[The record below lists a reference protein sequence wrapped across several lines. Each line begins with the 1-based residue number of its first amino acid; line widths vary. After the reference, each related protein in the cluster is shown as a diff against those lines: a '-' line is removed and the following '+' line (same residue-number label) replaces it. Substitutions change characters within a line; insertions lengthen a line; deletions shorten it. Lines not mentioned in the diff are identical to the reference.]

1 MKPIIRSFASCLCA
15 PALLFA
21 AGSASA
27 LTLNL
32 GHTLAPES
40 HYQVMAE
47 KLGELVEQKSA
58 GDITINTFPQSQLGG
73 EVKMIQSARTG
84 ALDMF
89 ITAQAPLT
97 STVKAFSF
105 FDVPYLFD
113 GLDQANAAL
122 AGPLGTHFLDM
133 LPKYNL
139 VGLGWLS
146 VMERNVFASR
156 PVDGEQGMHGLKLR
170 VMQSPGY
177 VKTYESLGVQPTPMA
192 YGELY
197 IALQQGVID
206 GADTSPDQFVMD
218 KFTEVSKFYSI
229 TRVHYLPGL
238 LVVSKR
244 RWDSLSDEQKGWL
257 QEAADEALA
266 YGIEYYKRSYD
277 ESIERMQAN
286 GVTVVRTDV
295 APLRERTTKVREQLI
310 DQVPDGRKLFEL
322 LETSTQATQP

>member
-1 MKPIIRSFASCLCA
+1 MKPIIRSIATFLCA
-15 PALLFA
+15 PALMLS

-47 KLGELVEQKSA
+47 KLGELIEQKS
-58 GDITINTFPQSQLGG
+58 GGEITINTFPQSQLGG
-73 EVKMIQSARTG
+73 EVKMIQSARSGT
-84 ALDMF
+84 LDLF
-89 ITAQAPLT
+89 VTAQAPLT
-97 STVKAFSF
+97 STIKDFSF

-113 GLDQANAAL
+113 SVDQANAAL
-122 AGPLGTHFLDM
+122 AGPLGKHFLDL
-133 LPKYNL
+133 LPEYNL

-146 VMERNVFASR
+146 AMERNVFASR
-156 PVDGEQGMHGLKLR
+156 AIESEEAMHGLKLR

-177 VKTYESLGVQPTPMA
+177 VQTYESLGAQPTPMA

-206 GADTSPDQFVMD
+206 GGDTSPDQFVMD
-218 KFTEVSKFYSI
+218 KFTEVSKFYSL

-238 LVVSKR
+238 LIMSKR
-244 RWDSLSDEQKGWL
+244 RWDSLNEQQQGWL

-266 YGIEYYKRSYD
+266 HGIEYYKKTYD
-277 ESIERMQAN
+277 ESIEEMKTR
-286 GVTVVRTDV
+286 GVTVVETDV
-295 APLRERTTKVREQLI
+295 APLREQSAKVRESLI
-310 DQVPDGRKLFEL
+310 EQVPEGRKLSEL
-322 LETSTQATQP
+322 LETSVQGKQ